1 MIPRAARGVPPPGA
15 GDRAPC
21 HISRARGGGVGR
33 FGQIRDQRSE
43 SCFCRPRRAAARSR
57 RRGRFSPAEPP
68 GAPAEPELRLTA
80 VPPGGGDARDPES
93 LRPWGTA
100 AGSGVPAT
108 AWQWQAVPG
117 TGTATV
123 AGTPLASELS
133 RSQRRVRHRSLP
145 PAVQAPALQAAVTAV
160 TALSAGRGP
169 ASSPGTARRTCLGPR
184 LCQSPSRAGF
194 PPQFRCFPPT
204 LPPRSP
210 EAPFGL
216 RSCGLWI
223 SDMSEAEMSEEENI
237 PRGGGQASRALAA
250 TGTVPATVAGRGLMR
265 FRAHL
270 HHWQR
275 QPHWLGWVS

>member
-133 RSQRRVRHRSLP
+133 RSQRRVRRRSLP
-145 PAVQAPALQAAVTAV
+145 PAVQAPALQAAVQAG
-160 TALSAGRGP
+160 ALPPPLALPGGRASGRGSARAPP
-169 ASSPGTARRTCLGPR
+169 ARDFRHSSGAPPPPSHLVRPRHPSASAPAASGSRTCRRPR
-184 LCQSPSRAGF
+184 CR
-194 PPQFRCFPPT
+194 R
-204 LPPRSP
+204 RK
-210 EAPFGL
+210 
-216 RSCGLWI
+216 I
-223 SDMSEAEMSEEENI
+223 S
-237 PRGGGQASRALAA
+237 RGGGGRLRVRWLPLALC
-250 TGTVPATVAGRGLMR
+250 
-265 FRAHL
+265 
-270 HHWQR
+270 
-275 QPHWLGWVS
+275 QPQWLGEVS

>member
-21 HISRARGGGVGR
+21 HISRARGGGGWPVR
-33 FGQIRDQRSE
+33 TDQRSE
-43 SCFCRPRRAAARSR
+43 IRELLLPAAPCRSSEPPPRPVQPGRAPRRPCGARAQVDSCPAGR
-57 RRGRFSPAEPP
+57 RRR
-68 GAPAEPELRLTA
+68 
-80 VPPGGGDARDPES
+80 
-93 LRPWGTA
+93 
-100 AGSGVPAT
+100 AGSRKPAPLGHSGWEWS
-108 AWQWQAVPG
+108 ACHCLA
-117 TGTATV
+117 V
-123 AGTPLASELS
+123 AGSPWHWHCHCGRHSSRERTLALSETC
-133 RSQRRVRHRSLP
+133 
-145 PAVQAPALQAAVTAV
+145 QAPQPAACSAGACTAGC
-160 TALSAGRGP
+160 SAGRGP